1 MSALL
6 DFLVENPIDDIT
18 ETFTL
23 TDRIPFEFTIRPFT
37 SDEIE
42 DIRKKAKLKVNTKT
56 KEVDIDLKKV
66 KEMVCVACTVEPVFN
81 DAEACK
87 KAGCSNGR
95 EFLKKVLAGG
105 EIDTLYEHISI
116 LSGYGRDMNE
126 AVKEAKN

>member
-6 DFLVENPIDDIT
+6 DFLVENPIDSIT
-18 ETFTL
+18 ETFRL

-42 DIRKKAKLKVNTKT
+42 DIRKKARMKINAKT
-56 KEVDIDLKKV
+56 REVDIDLKKL
-66 KEMVCVACTVEPVFN
+66 KELVCVECTVEPVFN

-87 KAGCSNGR
+87 KVGCSNGR

-105 EIDTLYEHISI
+105 EIETLYQHICE
-116 LSGYGRDMNE
+116 LSGYGRDINE
-126 AVKEAKN
+126 EIEKAKN

>member
-23 TDRIPFEFTIRPFT
+23 TDRIPFQFTIRPFT

-42 DIRKKAKLKVNTKT
+42 DMRKKSKMKINPKT
-56 KEVDIDLKKV
+56 KEVDFDMRKL
-66 KEMVCVACTVEPVFN
+66 KEMVCVACTIEPVFN

-105 EIDTLYEHISI
+105 EIDTLYERIFT